1 MGYNNRR
8 KTMLEQIKSD
18 YPTAK
23 SFVEHV
29 EETQSLN
36 SIANIIEDVYT
47 LVLDTVALVEDK
59 KDDPEV
65 QKVIGDVEQLLA
77 DL

>member
-1 MGYNNRR
+1 
-8 KTMLEQIKSD
+8 MLEQIKSD
-18 YPTAK
+18 YPTAE

-29 EETQSLN
+29 QETQSLN

-65 QKVIGDVEQLLA
+65 KQVIGDIEQLLA

>member
-1 MGYNNRR
+1 
-8 KTMLEQIKSD
+8 MLEQFEND
-18 YPTAK
+18 YPNAE
-23 SFVEHV
+23 SFVKHV
-29 EETQSLN
+29 QDTQSLK

-65 QKVIGDVEQLLA
+65 QKIIGDVEQLLA

>member
-1 MGYNNRR
+1 
-8 KTMLEQIKSD
+8 MLEQIKSD

-65 QKVIGDVEQLLA
+65 QKVISDVEQLLA

>member
-1 MGYNNRR
+1 
-8 KTMLEQIKSD
+8 MLEQIKSD
-18 YPTAK
+18 YPTAE
-23 SFVEHV
+23 SFVAHV
-29 EETQSLN
+29 KDTQSLT

-47 LVLDTVALVEDK
+47 LILDTVALIEDK

-65 QKVIGDVEQLLA
+65 QKIIGDVEQLLA

>member
-1 MGYNNRR
+1 
-8 KTMLEQIKSD
+8 MLEQIKSD

-29 EETQSLN
+29 QDTQSLK

>member
-1 MGYNNRR
+1 
-8 KTMLEQIKSD
+8 MLEQIKSD

-29 EETQSLN
+29 QDTQSLK

-65 QKVIGDVEQLLA
+65 QKVISDVEQLLA

>member
-1 MGYNNRR
+1 
-8 KTMLEQIKSD
+8 MLEQIKSD
-18 YPTAK
+18 YPTAE

-29 EETQSLN
+29 KDTQSLH
-36 SIANIIEDVYT
+36 SIATIIEDVYA
-47 LVLDTVALVEDK
+47 LILDTVALVEDK

-65 QKVIGDVEQLLA
+65 RKVISDVEQLLA

>member
-1 MGYNNRR
+1 
-8 KTMLEQIKSD
+8 MLEQIKSD

-29 EETQSLN
+29 QETQSLN

>member
-1 MGYNNRR
+1 
-8 KTMLEQIKSD
+8 MLEQIKSD

-29 EETQSLN
+29 QETQSLK

-47 LVLDTVALVEDK
+47 LILDTVALVEDK

>member
-1 MGYNNRR
+1 
-8 KTMLEQIKSD
+8 MLEQIKSD

-29 EETQSLN
+29 QDTQSLN

-65 QKVIGDVEQLLA
+65 QKIISDVEQLLA

>member
-1 MGYNNRR
+1 
-8 KTMLEQIKSD
+8 MLEQFEND
-18 YPTAK
+18 YPNAE
-23 SFVEHV
+23 SFVKYV
-29 EETQSLN
+29 QETHSLN

-65 QKVIGDVEQLLA
+65 QKVISDVEQLLA